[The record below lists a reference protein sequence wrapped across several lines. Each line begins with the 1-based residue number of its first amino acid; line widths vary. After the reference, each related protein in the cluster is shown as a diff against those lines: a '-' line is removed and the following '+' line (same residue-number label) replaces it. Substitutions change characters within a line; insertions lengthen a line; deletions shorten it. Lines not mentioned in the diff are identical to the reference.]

1 MTDNKLGPLAVL
13 AGNWEGERG
22 TDIAP
27 GADLGVMETP
37 FRERMVFEPIGEVTN
52 HQQSLYGLRYATTV
66 WPVGK
71 DEPFHEEVGY
81 WLWDAANQQVM
92 RSFTVPRGY
101 TVLAGGTA
109 NADASRFQVAADLGS
124 ETYGICSNLFLDQ
137 EFRTVRFQCNMT
149 IHGADSFS
157 YEEDTQI
164 RIRGQADLFHHRDA
178 NHLVRAG

>member
-1 MTDNKLGPLAVL
+1 MTDNQLGPLALL
-13 AGNWEGERG
+13 AGTWEGDRG
-22 TDIAP
+22 NDIAP
-27 GADLGVMETP
+27 AADLGVMETA

-66 WPVGK
+66 WPAGD

-81 WLWDAANQQVM
+81 WLWDAANRQVM

-109 NADASRFQVAADLGS
+109 TADASRFEIVADVGS
-124 ETYGICSNLFLDQ
+124 ETYGICSNQFLER
-137 EFRTVRFQCNMT
+137 EFRTVRFECSMT
-149 IHGADSFS
+149 IHDADSFT

-164 RIRGQADLFHHRDA
+164 RIRGQADLFHHRD
-178 NHLVRAG
+178 NNRLVRAA